1 MSKVSVGS
9 KIPAFSATTTDGG
22 SWKLADAAGRKVVL
36 YFYPKDMTPG
46 CTVEAREF
54 RDAAADFKKAKTVVV
69 GVSRDSCASH
79 AKFRDK
85 EDLSFELL
93 SDEDEKLCKLFDV
106 IHEKNMYGRKVLGVV
121 RSTFLISPDG
131 RIAQEWR
138 GVKVPG
144 HADAVLDALKA
155 HQAQ

>member
-54 RDAAADFKKAKTVVV
+54 RDAAADFEKGQDRGGGRVARQLRLARQVPRQGRPEFRAALRRGREALQAVR
-69 GVSRDSCASH
+69 RDPRRTCTAARCSASCAAPS
-79 AKFRDK
+79 
-85 EDLSFELL
+85 
-93 SDEDEKLCKLFDV
+93 
-106 IHEKNMYGRKVLGVV
+106 
-121 RSTFLISPDG
+121 
-131 RIAQEWR
+131 
-138 GVKVPG
+138 
-144 HADAVLDALKA
+144 
-155 HQAQ
+155 

>member
-1 MSKVSVGS
+1 MSKIAVGA
-9 KIPAFSATTTDGG
+9 KVPAFSAKTTDGE
-22 SWKLADAAGRKVVL
+22 SWKLADADGRKVVL
-36 YFYPKDMTPG
+36 YFYPKDMTSG
-46 CTVEAREF
+46 CTVQARGF
-54 RDAAADFKKAKTVVV
+54 RDAAADFKKAKTVVI

-121 RSTFLISPDG
+121 RSTFLIGADG
-131 RIAQEWR
+131 KLAREWR
-138 GVKVPG
+138 KVKVDG
-144 HADAVLDALKA
+144 HVAEVLAAAREL
-155 HQAQ
+155 